1 MKLVSGPTASS
12 LAMRKGSRV
21 ATHIHLVRHGHHSLL
36 DGVLCGRMPG
46 VQLDELGCRQMAAAA
61 DLIIQIDP
69 IALQSSPQ
77 RRALQSAGIIA
88 ARCGLAVEVVPAFDE
103 IDMGDWTGAEFSRL
117 ADDKDWQRWNQKR
130 GSSRPPGGGE
140 SMIALQRRVV
150 AHIEQLRTVGGPIV
164 IVSHAEP
171 IRAAVLHYL
180 RWPLDDFHSVTINP
194 ASVSTISLE
203 GWRGRVARLNGE
215 VSA

>member
-1 MKLVSGPTASS
+1 MKPATGLTASS
-12 LAMRKGSRV
+12 LVTRKGSRV
-21 ATHIHLVRHGHHSLL
+21 ATHIHLVRHGHHALL
-36 DGVLCGRMPG
+36 GGVLCGRMPG
-46 VQLDELGCRQMAAAA
+46 VQLDELGCRQMAALAE
-61 DLIIQIDP
+61 LISQIAP
-69 IALQSSPQ
+69 LALQSSPQ

-103 IDMGDWTGAEFSRL
+103 IDMGAWTGVEFSRL
-117 ADDKDWQRWNQKR
+117 ALNKDWQRWNEKR
-130 GSSRPPGGGE
+130 GSSQPPGGE
-140 SMIALQRRVV
+140 SAIALQKRVV
-150 AHIEQLRTVGGPIV
+150 AHIEQLRSFGGPIV

-180 RWPLDDFHSVTINP
+180 QWPLDDFHSVTIDP

-203 GWRGRVARLNGE
+203 GSRGRVARVNGE